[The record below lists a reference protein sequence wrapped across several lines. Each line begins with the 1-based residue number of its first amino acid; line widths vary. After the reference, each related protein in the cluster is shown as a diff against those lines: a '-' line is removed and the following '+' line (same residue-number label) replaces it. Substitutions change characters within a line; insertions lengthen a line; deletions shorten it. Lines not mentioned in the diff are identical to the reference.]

1 MCVCERVRVRNKMRE
16 GKIDI
21 VRECEKE
28 TELDRETDRGKTER
42 EREREKE
49 RKRETMGDVQA
60 RFVRE
65 EIYYR

>member
-42 EREREKE
+42 ERERERE
-49 RKRETMGDVQA
+49 RKRG
-60 RFVRE
+60 RE
-65 EIYYR
+65 RLWEMYRQGL

>member
-1 MCVCERVRVRNKMRE
+1 MCLCERERVRNKMRE

-42 EREREKE
+42 ERERERE
-49 RKRETMGDVQA
+49 RKRG
-60 RFVRE
+60 RE
-65 EIYYR
+65 RLWEMYRQGL